1 MRRRWVTS
9 IAAGAGAIVI
19 AVAVAGAV
27 TLALLA
33 SNPSGEVLAPS
44 PLEVSGIQSAGVDD
58 STPATQPAPSDPA
71 MPDPPNLPDAPV
83 VPDVPVVPTALSS
96 GALASLPEARYDS
109 VIVGLLGEPSISSQ
123 LPAQAYSLDSP
134 VALYGSDRSTPI
146 ATLPAVNFLGE
157 PTVVVPV
164 EVEGGWARI
173 LTPARQSLPSANAG
187 NAPAQTSAWI
197 AENALRDPRPLS
209 ERIIVSVS
217 AGTLTIVKGERVQA
231 AFTVAVGTEE
241 TPTPT
246 GVTGYLQARY
256 LDPAQNQTVHPVQLT
271 SLHSADADEPYGGS
285 DGGLIGLHYS
295 NVARGS
301 VSHGCVRLDADA
313 ITAVNALPLGTPI
326 TIDP

>member
-1 MRRRWVTS
+1 MMRRRWVTA
-9 IAAGAGAIVI
+9 IAAGAGATVI
-19 AVAVAGAV
+19 AGAV
-27 TLALLA
+27 TLVLLA
-33 SNPSGEVLAPS
+33 GNPPGEVLAPS
-44 PLEVSGIQSAGVDD
+44 LLEVSGTQSAGVDD
-58 STPATQPAPSDPA
+58 SMPVAHPAPGDPA
-71 MPDPPNLPDAPV
+71 MPDPPD
-83 VPDVPVVPTALSS
+83 VPDPPVVPVVPTALSS
-96 GALASLPEARYDS
+96 DALAALPEARYDS
-109 VIVGLLGEPSISSQ
+109 VIVGLLGEPSQSSQ
-123 LPAQAYSLDSP
+123 LPAQAYSLDSR

-157 PTVVVPV
+157 PTVIVPV
-164 EVEGGWARI
+164 EVERGWARI
-173 LTPARQSLPSANAG
+173 LTPARQSLPSANG
-187 NAPAQTSAWI
+187 GSAPAQTSAWI
-197 AENALRDPRPLS
+197 AKNALRDARPLS

-217 AGTLTIVKGERVQA
+217 AGTLTILKGERIQRVY
-231 AFTVAVGTEE
+231 TVAVGTEE

-271 SLHSADADEPYGGS
+271 SLHSAHADEPYGGS

-313 ITAVNALPLGTPI
+313 ITAINALPLGTPI

>member
-1 MRRRWVTS
+1 MRRRWVVTS

-19 AVAVAGAV
+19 AGAVA
-27 TLALLA
+27 LALLA
-33 SNPSGEVLAPS
+33 GNPPGEVLAPS
-44 PLEVSGIQSAGVDD
+44 LVEVSGIQSAGVDD
-58 STPATQPAPSDPA
+58 SLPGTQPAPSDLA
-71 MPDPPNLPDAPV
+71 MPDPPDLPGP
-83 VPDVPVVPTALSS
+83 PVVPTALSS
-96 GALASLPEARYDS
+96 DALAALPEARYDS
-109 VIVGLLGEPSISSQ
+109 VIVGLLGEPSLSSQ
-123 LPAQAYSLDSP
+123 LPAQAYALRSP
-134 VALYGSDRSTPI
+134 VALYGSDRSAPI
-146 ATLPAVNFLGE
+146 ANLPAVNFLGE
-157 PTVVVPV
+157 PTVIVPV

-173 LTPARQSLPSANAG
+173 LTPARQSLPSANG
-187 NAPAQTSAWI
+187 GSAPAQTSAWI
-197 AENALRDPRPLS
+197 AKNALRDARPLS

-217 AGTLTIVKGERVQA
+217 AETLTILKGERIQRVY
-231 AFTVAVGTEE
+231 TVAVGTEE

-256 LDPAQNQTVHPVQLT
+256 LDPAQNQTLHPVQLT

-313 ITAVNALPLGTPI
+313 ITAINALPLGTPI

>member
-1 MRRRWVTS
+1 MMRQRWVTS
-9 IAAGAGAIVI
+9 IAAGAGAIAI
-19 AVAVAGAV
+19 AGAV

-33 SNPSGEVLAPS
+33 GNPPGEVLAPS
-44 PLEVSGIQSAGVDD
+44 LLEVSGTQSARVDD
-58 STPATQPAPSDPA
+58 SMPGIQPAASDSA
-71 MPDPPNLPDAPV
+71 MPDPPDMPDP
-83 VPDVPVVPTALSS
+83 PVVPTALSS
-96 GALASLPEARYDS
+96 DALAALPEARYDS
-109 VIVGLLGEPSISSQ
+109 VIVGLLGEPSLSSQ
-123 LPAQAYSLDSP
+123 LPAQAYSLRST

-157 PTVVVPV
+157 PTVIVHV

-173 LTPARQSLPSANAG
+173 LTPARQSLPSANG
-187 NAPAQTSAWI
+187 GSAPAQTSAWI
-197 AENALRDPRPLS
+197 AKNALRDARPLS

-217 AGTLTIVKGERVQA
+217 AGTLTILKGERIRTVY
-231 AFTVAVGTEE
+231 TVAVGTEE

-313 ITAVNALPLGTPI
+313 ITAINALPLGTPI